1 MRERIPANVKHD
13 VMPKLPSA
21 DKTGIQATVV
31 FGAHPEQM
39 ELRGAQLV
47 RPAVKQIET
56 TSLIMGINL
65 YTQEKVA
72 NFLAF

>member
-1 MRERIPANVKHD
+1 MRERIPANAKHD

-21 DKTGIQATVV
+21 DKTGIQATDL

-47 RPAVKQIET
+47 LPAVKQKLHT
-56 TSLIMGINL
+56 
-65 YTQEKVA
+65 
-72 NFLAF
+72 